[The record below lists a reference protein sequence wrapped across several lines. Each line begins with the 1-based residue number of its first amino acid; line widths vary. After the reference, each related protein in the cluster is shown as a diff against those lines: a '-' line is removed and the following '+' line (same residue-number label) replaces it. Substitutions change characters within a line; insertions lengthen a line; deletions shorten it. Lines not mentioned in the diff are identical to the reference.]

1 MHVPTQQ
8 DYPKL
13 KRALFQNP
21 KEQLHIALRDPG
33 VFRSEYTSIGP
44 SLFRCTL
51 SCTFSPSE
59 PTEEVLG
66 EGVGKVRT
74 PSKQGRET
82 VDAS

>member
-1 MHVPTQQ
+1 MHVPTQV

-13 KRALFQNP
+13 KPILFRNP
-21 KEQLHIALRDPG
+21 KEQLRVALPDPG

-51 SCTFSPSE
+51 SCSFSPSE
-59 PTEEVLG
+59 PAEEVLG
-66 EGVGKVRT
+66 EGVGKVRI

-82 VDAS
+82 VDSS